1 MVKCSLNLISYI
13 QRQRKSGCWKCC
25 FQLLKICEDFDQT
38 CYDQM
43 RTPQTN
49 AINKNPLR
57 SWSTNRPTVSWL
69 HFCDCARV
77 HLTCATIPS
86 VCHTVCVEMMTL
98 LLIFYFFVS
107 YLVFDILENNEE
119 NLVKDFRT
127 VFWTKKFPFVRFNIN
142 TEPSHWTHRDE
153 EFLLLLFLLLGF
165 LSHHLV
171 FLLELLQCSDLRLLE
186 AKCLLLIVRSQP
198 GELLLIALVFLA
210 QRLRTR
216 GRLEEVKRLFVTDK
230 ERIKKKYLFQFEHLL
245 FVLVVGGLALAEQNL
260 PLLLQPADLLLEA
273 ALLLVQVPDG
283 RLVGHLG
290 CLQGAD
296 LTWKQ
301 SNWNHVCVLKRLYN
315 QESELTFKLDVCYCY
330 CCLNEEVAS
339 AAELLNRKSAV
350 C

>member
-13 QRQRKSGCWKCC
+13 QRQRKSGCWKCR

-38 CYDQM
+38 CYDQT

-49 AINKNPLR
+49 AIYKNPLR
-57 SWSTNRPTVSWL
+57 SWSTKRPTVSWL
-69 HFCDCARV
+69 RFCNCARV

-142 TEPSHWTHRDE
+142 TKTSHWTHRDE

-216 GRLEEVKRLFVTDK
+216 GRLEEVKRLFVTGK
-230 ERIKKKYLFQFEHLL
+230 ERIKKSTCSSLS
-245 FVLVVGGLALAEQNL
+245 
-260 PLLLQPADLLLEA
+260 
-273 ALLLVQVPDG
+273 
-283 RLVGHLG
+283 
-290 CLQGAD
+290 
-296 LTWKQ
+296 T
-301 SNWNHVCVLKRLYN
+301 
-315 QESELTFKLDVCYCY
+315 
-330 CCLNEEVAS
+330 CCLCWSLAVWLWLSRTSLSSSSLLIFSLRRLCSWSKFLMVAS
-339 AAELLNRKSAV
+339 WAIWVACKEPIWPESSQIEIMCV

>member
-69 HFCDCARV
+69 RFCDCARV

-230 ERIKKKYLFQFEHLL
+230 ERIKK
-245 FVLVVGGLALAEQNL
+245 VPVPVWALVVCAGRWRSGSGWAEPPSPPPACWSSPWGGSAPGPSSWWSPRGPSGL
-260 PLLLQPADLLLEA
+260 PARSRSDLKAVKLKS
-273 ALLLVQVPDG
+273 
-283 RLVGHLG
+283 
-290 CLQGAD
+290 C
-296 LTWKQ
+296 
-301 SNWNHVCVLKRLYN
+301 VCVKEALQSGIWAN
-315 QESELTFKLDVCYCY
+315 V
-330 CCLNEEVAS
+330 
-339 AAELLNRKSAV
+339 
-350 C
+350 